1 MPKNKRFSNK
11 KCQRQSNPVTESA
24 KFPITALASQARV
37 NFPLN
42 HCQFIHCTV
51 ECLLLV
57 FFASLLWA
65 CSPSKVPSNTFF
77 DGQSFRGWNAH
88 TGSVWRIKDGVIT
101 GGSLKGNPRN
111 EFLATDKVYKNF
123 HLRLEYRL
131 VGTEGF
137 VNGGVQFHSRR
148 TANPANEMT
157 GYQAD
162 IGAGYTGYL
171 YDESRRNRFLAEAD
185 PDFVSSIEQPGQ
197 WNQYEVIARGKQ
209 VTIMLNGQRT
219 ITYQEKEEDIPLEGH
234 IALQIH
240 GDSKAE
246 ISFRNLH
253 IEELDDTV
261 IPSSEAILNR
271 FGSIQTRAPVP
282 AFEDGTFQLQEEDV
296 VVFVGQENFVREQG
310 SGELES
316 LLAAGFARQRPRFR
330 SMAWEGDVVYEQ
342 WRDLNFGDWGDQLDA
357 VGATVIVAQFGQME
371 ALDGPDRLAD
381 FEAAYNQLLD
391 QFSRRTH
398 KLVLVSP
405 IRFEKP
411 LASHAPD
418 LRERNDDLQ
427 LYVKSME
434 KIAAQRNALFVD
446 LTRMRT
452 GNRLTENGI
461 HLTPEGLRRVSAE
474 IARQLDVEIGEIPSE
489 PVRQAI
495 VQKNRL
501 WFDFWRPANWSFVY
515 GDRVNQMYGQGAGA
529 EPSLQVAFEQQL
541 PLVENADAV
550 IYDRIAGKEAPGV
563 SVAPVVY
570 SEMDALTPEEQLAGF
585 TIAEGYSVNLFASE
599 LEGVVNPVQFAW
611 DEEGRLYVACSP
623 SYPQTLA
630 GMPAQD
636 YIQVLEDRDRDGV
649 ADSSWRF
656 AENLSMVQGIEPG
669 GDGLYVCDFDRIL
682 YLRDTNGDKKADDRQ
697 VLFSGFGVGD
707 THQLVNSITHGPDGT
722 LWFTQGLH
730 AISRVETPHGV
741 ARLDRSGVWRYHP
754 RRLKLESFFGG
765 GMAGANCWGV
775 AFDDYG
781 QVFHKT
787 GDRPEGYWTVPGLV
801 PFPEQ
806 DDSRYHED
814 PNKAYQKNNPEQ
826 YHDVGPLFETSPKTT
841 SLEIIGTSA
850 MPEELQGA
858 ALIGGYFGSVVEL
871 HQFEDAGAGFATRQ
885 LPRLITSSDNSFRPV
900 DVSVG
905 PDGALYVADWFN
917 PIIGHYQASY
927 ADPRRDKSH
936 GRIWRITADSRS
948 SFNYPDLSAMDES
961 QLLELLDSQERWL
974 RYQAKRLLYYQPT
987 ETVVAAADGLEL
999 QDRKDRFL
1007 LELIGVY
1014 QAHETVRPELLD
1026 RLLRSKDFRIRAYGA
1041 RVLGD
1046 WASRLDGGAL
1056 GRLMELVNDV
1066 HPRVRLEA
1074 VIAASYLREI
1084 PAIEVVT
1091 AALKHELD
1099 PFLRYALRQSARS
1112 LQILWETPFQEGELN
1127 PASKV
1132 QENFL
1137 RELLDQGPAV
1147 VSAGEALY
1155 EKACLACH
1163 QPGGKGLPGVY
1174 PPLLGSKRVTG
1185 DETKLIKIVINGLT
1199 GPLDVAGE
1207 QYGAGTQSIPMPPM
1221 GGMSDQEIADVLT
1234 YIRKEFGNGSPAVAP
1249 EMVAKTRAE
1258 VSGRTKPWT
1267 ARDLDD

>member
-1 MPKNKRFSNK
+1 MPKNNSLSSGKHQYKSISVIECVK
-11 KCQRQSNPVTESA
+11 
-24 KFPITALASQARV
+24 SQAAVLAGQARI
-37 NFPLN
+37 NSIF
-42 HCQFIHCTV
+42 CGYQFIHWTV
-51 ECLLLV
+51 KCLLLF
-57 FFASLLWA
+57 FFASLLSS
-65 CSPSKVPSNTFF
+65 CSPSKKPSDTLF
-77 DGQSFRGWNAH
+77 DGQSFKGWNVH
-88 TGSVWRIKDGVIT
+88 TASVWRIEDGVIT

-111 EFLATDKVYKNF
+111 EFLATDKVYKDF
-123 HLRLEYRL
+123 HLKLEYRL

-137 VNGGVQFHSRR
+137 VNGGVQFHSQR
-148 TANPANEMT
+148 TTDPPNEMA
-157 GYQAD
+157 GFQAD

-171 YDESRRNRFLAEAD
+171 YDESRRKRFLAEAD
-185 PDFVSSIEQPGQ
+185 TDLVASIERVGE
-197 WNQYEVIARGKQ
+197 WNQYEVIARGKH
-209 VTIMLNGQRT
+209 VTIILNGQRT
-219 ITYQEKEEDIPLEGH
+219 IAYREQEENIPLEGH

-240 GDSKAE
+240 GNSKAE
-246 ISFRNLH
+246 ISFRNLQ
-253 IEELDDTV
+253 IEELNDTG
-261 IPSSEAILNR
+261 IPPNEAILSR
-271 FGSIQTRAPVP
+271 FGTLRAQVPVP
-282 AFEDGTFQLQEEDV
+282 AFKDGIFRLEEDDV
-296 VVFVGQENFVREQG
+296 VAFVGQENFVREQR

-316 LLAAGFARQRPRFR
+316 LLATDFARQGPRFR

-342 WRDLNFGDWGDQLDA
+342 WRDLNFGDWGDQLEA
-357 VGATVIVAQFGQME
+357 AGATVILAQFGQME
-371 ALDGPDRLAD
+371 ALDGPGRLPD
-381 FEAAYNQLLD
+381 FETAYHHLLD
-391 QFSRRTH
+391 QFARRTQ

-405 IRFEKP
+405 ILFEKP

-418 LRERNDDLQ
+418 LTERNDDLQ

-446 LTRMRT
+446 LTKMPSR
-452 GNRLTENGI
+452 NRLTENGI
-461 HLTPEGLRRVSAE
+461 HLTSEGLRRVSEE
-474 IARQLDVEIGEIPSE
+474 IARQLDVEIGETPSE
-489 PVRQAI
+489 AVRQAI

-501 WFDFWRPANWSFVY
+501 WFDCWRPANWSFVY
-515 GDRVNQMYGQGAGA
+515 GDRINQMYGQGAGA
-529 EPSLQVAFEQQL
+529 ESSLQVAFEQQL
-541 PLVENADAV
+541 PLVEKADAV
-550 IYDRIAGKEAPGV
+550 IYDRIAGKETAGV
-563 SVAPVVY
+563 SIAPVVY
-570 SEMDALTPEEQLAGF
+570 SEIDALTPKEQLDGF
-585 TIAEGYSVNLFASE
+585 TTAEGYSVNLFASE

-656 AENLSMVQGIEPG
+656 AENLSMIQGIEPG
-669 GDGLYVCDFDRIL
+669 GDGVYVCDFDRIL
-682 YLRDTNGDKKADDRQ
+682 YLRDTDGDKKADERE
-697 VLFSGFGVGD
+697 VVFSGFGVGD

-741 ARLDRSGVWRYHP
+741 ARLDRAGVWRYHP

-801 PFPEQ
+801 PFPE
-806 DDSRYHED
+806 DDSRYKED
-814 PNKAYQKNNPEQ
+814 PNTAYEKNVPEQ

-871 HQFEDAGAGFATRQ
+871 HQFEDAGSGFATKQ

-927 ADPRRDKSH
+927 ADPQRDKSH
-936 GRIWRITADSRS
+936 GRIWRITADSRP
-948 SFNYPDLSAMDES
+948 SFNYPNLSEMDAG
-961 QLLELLDSQERWL
+961 QLLEFLDSQERWV

-987 ETVVAAADGLEL
+987 ETVVAAADALDL
-999 QDRKDRFL
+999 QDRKDQYF

-1026 RLLRSKDFRIRAYGA
+1026 RLLQSTDFRIRAYGA

-1046 WASRLDGGAL
+1046 WASRLEGGAL
-1056 GRLMELVNDV
+1056 GRLRKMVNDA

-1084 PAIEVVT
+1084 PSIEVVT
-1091 AALKHELD
+1091 AALEYELD

-1112 LQILWETPFQEGELN
+1112 LQLLWETPFQEREINSG
-1127 PASKV
+1127 SVV
-1132 QENFL
+1132 QSNFL
-1137 RELLDQGPAV
+1137 RELLDQGPAL
-1147 VSAGEALY
+1147 VSTGEALY
-1155 EKACLACH
+1155 EKACLSCH
-1163 QPGGKGLPGVY
+1163 QPGGKGLPKVY

-1185 DETKLIKIVINGLT
+1185 EETKLIKIVLHGLT
-1199 GPLDVAGE
+1199 GPIDVAGE
-1207 QYGAGTQSIPMPPM
+1207 QYGAGTQSIPMPSM
-1221 GGMSDQEIADVLT
+1221 GGMSDREIAEVLT
-1234 YIRKEFGNGSPAVAP
+1234 YIRKEFGNGSPAIAP
-1249 EMVAKTRAE
+1249 EAVAKTREAF
-1258 VSGRTKPWT
+1258 SGRTKPWT
-1267 ARDLDD
+1267 TQELDD

>member
-1 MPKNKRFSNK
+1 MTGSSSLHRVAAVFGFPS
-11 KCQRQSNPVTESA
+11 CRQLTG
-24 KFPITALASQARV
+24 K
-37 NFPLN
+37 
-42 HCQFIHCTV
+42 
-51 ECLLLV
+51 CLLLV
-57 FFASLLWA
+57 IFACFMCA
-65 CSPSKVPSNTFF
+65 CAPSKIPVDLFF
-77 DGQSFRGWNAH
+77 DGQSFRGWNVH
-88 TGSVWRIKDGVIT
+88 TASVWRIEDGVIT
-101 GGSLKGNPRN
+101 GGSLQGNPQN

-131 VGTEGF
+131 VGSEGF
-137 VNGGVQFHSRR
+137 VNGGVQFRSQR
-148 TANPANEMT
+148 TSDPANEMI

-171 YDESRRNRFLAEAD
+171 YDESRRKRFLAEAD
-185 PDFVSSIEQPGQ
+185 PDFIASIERPGQ
-197 WNQYEVIARGKQ
+197 WNRYEVIARGKQ
-209 VTIMLNGQRT
+209 VTILLNGQRT
-219 ITYQEKEEDIPLEGH
+219 ITYREQEQGIPQEGH

-253 IEELDDTV
+253 IEELEDTV
-261 IPSSEAILNR
+261 TPPNEASLSR
-271 FGSIQTRAPVP
+271 FGSVQTRTPVP
-282 AFEDGTFQLQEEDV
+282 AFEDGTFRLQEEDV
-296 VVFVGQENFVREQG
+296 VVFVGQENFVREQR

-357 VGATVIVAQFGQME
+357 VGATVILAQFGQME

-381 FEAAYNQLLD
+381 FEAAYKQLLD
-391 QFSRRTH
+391 EFSRRTH

-427 LYVKSME
+427 LYVQTMKT
-434 KIAAQRNALFVD
+434 IAAQRNALFVD

-461 HLTPEGLRRVSAE
+461 HLTPGGLRRVSSE
-474 IARQLDVEIGEIPSE
+474 IARQLEVEIGELPSE
-489 PVRQAI
+489 QVRQAI

-515 GDRVNQMYGQGAGA
+515 GDRVNQLYGQGAGA

-563 SVAPVVY
+563 SVDPVVY
-570 SEMDALTPEEQLAGF
+570 SEMDALTAEEQLAGF
-585 TIAEGYSVNLFASE
+585 TTAEGYSVNLFASE

-656 AENLSMVQGIEPG
+656 AESLKMVQGVEPG
-669 GDGLYVCDFDRIL
+669 GDGVYVCDFDRIL
-682 YLRDTNGDKKADDRQ
+682 YLRDTDGDKKADDRQ
-697 VLFSGFGVGD
+697 VVFSGFGVGD

-741 ARLDRSGVWRYHP
+741 ARLDRAGVWRYHP
-754 RRLKLESFFGG
+754 RRLQLESFFGG
-765 GMAGANCWGV
+765 GMAGANCWGL

-806 DDSRYHED
+806 DGSRYHED
-814 PNKAYQKNNPEQ
+814 PNKAYQTNNPEQ

-850 MPEELQGA
+850 MPEALQGA
-858 ALIGGYFGSVVEL
+858 ALIGGYFGSVVEV

-885 LPRLITSSDNSFRPV
+885 LPRLIRSADNSFRPV

-948 SFNYPDLSAMDES
+948 SVTYPDLSAMNEG
-961 QLLELLDSQERWL
+961 QLLELLDSRERWL
-974 RYQAKRLLYYQPT
+974 RYQAKRLLFYQPT
-987 ETVVAAADGLEL
+987 ETVVAAADALDL
-999 QDRKDRFL
+999 QDRNDRFL

-1014 QAHETVRPELLD
+1014 QAHETVRPALLD
-1026 RLLRSKDFRIRAYGA
+1026 RLLQSKDFRIRAYGA

-1046 WASRLDGGAL
+1046 WASRLDSGAL
-1056 GRLMELVNDV
+1056 ARLRKLVNDV

-1074 VIAASYLREI
+1074 VIAASYLRET

-1091 AALKHELD
+1091 AALEHALD
-1099 PFLRYALRQSARS
+1099 PFLQYAVRQSARS
-1112 LQILWETPFQEGELN
+1112 LQLLWETPFQEGELH
-1127 PASKV
+1127 PASTV
-1132 QENFL
+1132 QESFL
-1137 RELLDQGPAV
+1137 QELLDQGPAV
-1147 VSAGEALY
+1147 VTAGEALY
-1155 EKACLACH
+1155 EKACLTCH
-1163 QPGGKGLPGVY
+1163 QAGGKGLPGVY

-1185 DETKLIKIVINGLT
+1185 DETKLIKILLNGLT

-1234 YIRKEFGNGSPAVAP
+1234 YVRKEFGNGSTAVTA
-1249 EMVAKTRAE
+1249 ETVAKTREE
-1258 VSGRTKPWT
+1258 VSGRTKAWT
-1267 ARDLDD
+1267 IRELDE

>member
-1 MPKNKRFSNK
+1 MPENNSLSSR
-11 KCQRQSNPVTESA
+11 KCQPRRIPVIDSVKSRMTVL
-24 KFPITALASQARV
+24 TCQARV

-42 HCQFIHCTV
+42 HCPFIYRTV
-51 ECLLLV
+51 ECLLVV
-57 FFASLLWA
+57 FFASLLWT
-65 CSPSKVPSNTFF
+65 CSPSKIPSDTFF
-77 DGQSFRGWNAH
+77 DGRSFRGWNAH
-88 TGSVWRIKDGVIT
+88 TASVWRIKDGVIT

-137 VNGGVQFHSRR
+137 VNGGVQFRSRR
-148 TANPANEMT
+148 TTNPANEMA

-171 YDESRRNRFLAEAD
+171 YDESRRKRFLAEAD
-185 PDFVSSIEQPGQ
+185 PDFVASIERVGQ
-197 WNQYEVIARGKQ
+197 WNRYEVIARGKQ
-209 VTIMLNGQRT
+209 VTIILNGQRT
-219 ITYQEKEEDIPLEGH
+219 ITYQEQEEDIPLEGH

-261 IPSSEAILNR
+261 IPTNEAILSR
-271 FGSIQTRAPVP
+271 FGTLQNRLPVP
-282 AFEDGTFQLQEEDV
+282 AFEEGNFQLEEEDV
-296 VVFVGQENFVREQG
+296 VVFVGQENFVREQR

-316 LLAAGFARQRPRFR
+316 LLATGFARKRPRFR

-342 WRDLNFGDWGDQLDA
+342 WRDLNFGDWGDQLNA
-357 VGATVIVAQFGQME
+357 VGATVILAQFGQME
-371 ALDGPDRLAD
+371 ALDGPGRLAD

-391 QFSRRTH
+391 QFTRRTH

-427 LYVKSME
+427 LYVQSME
-434 KIAAQRNALFVD
+434 KIAAQRKALFVD
-446 LTRMRT
+446 LTRMRS

-474 IARQLDVEIGEIPSE
+474 IARQLDVEIEEIPSDA
-489 PVRQAI
+489 VRQAI

-541 PLVENADAV
+541 PLVEKADDV
-550 IYDRIAGKEAPGV
+550 IYDRIAGNEAPEV

-570 SEMDALTPEEQLAGF
+570 SEIDALTPEEQLAGF
-585 TIAEGYSVNLFASE
+585 TTAEGYSVNLFASE

-611 DEEGRLYVACSP
+611 DEQGRLYVACSP

-636 YIQVLEDRDRDGV
+636 YIQVLEDQDRDGV

-669 GDGLYVCDFDRIL
+669 GDGVYVCDFDRIL
-682 YLRDTNGDKKADDRQ
+682 YLRDTDGDKKADERE
-697 VLFSGFGVGD
+697 VIFSGFGVGD
-707 THQLVNSITHGPDGT
+707 THQMVNSITHGPDGT

-741 ARLDRSGVWRYHP
+741 ARLDRAGVWRYRP
-754 RRLKLESFFGG
+754 RCLKLESFFGG

-806 DDSRYHED
+806 DDSRYKED
-814 PNKAYQKNNPEQ
+814 PNTAYEKNNPEQ

-858 ALIGGYFGSVVEL
+858 ALIAGYFGSVVEL
-871 HQFEDAGAGFATRQ
+871 HQFEDAGSGFATKQ
-885 LPRLITSSDNSFRPV
+885 LPRLISSSDNSFRPV

-948 SFNYPDLSAMDES
+948 SFDYPDLSAMDPG
-961 QLLELLDSQERWL
+961 QLLELLDAQERWL

-987 ETVVAAADGLEL
+987 ETVVAAADGLDL
-999 QDRKDRFL
+999 QDRKDQFL

-1046 WASRLDGGAL
+1046 WASRLEGRAL
-1056 GRLMELVNDV
+1056 DRLRQMVNDA

-1084 PAIEVVT
+1084 PAIEVVI
-1091 AALKHELD
+1091 AALEHELD
-1099 PFLRYALRQSARS
+1099 PFLQYALRQSARS
-1112 LQILWETPFQEGELN
+1112 LQMLWETPFQEGELR
-1127 PASKV
+1127 PASRI

-1137 RELLDQGPAV
+1137 RDLLDQGPAI
-1147 VSAGEALY
+1147 VSSGEAVY
-1155 EKACLACH
+1155 EKACLSCH
-1163 QPGGKGLPGVY
+1163 QPGGKGLPKVY
-1174 PPLLGSKRVTG
+1174 PPLLGSKRVSG
-1185 DETKLIKIVINGLT
+1185 DETKLIKIVLNGLT
-1199 GPLDVAGE
+1199 GPIDVAGE

-1221 GGMSDQEIADVLT
+1221 AGMSDQEIADVLT
-1234 YIRKEFGNGSPAVAP
+1234 YIRREFGNGSSAVAP
-1249 EMVAKTRAE
+1249 ETVTKTRAE

-1267 ARDLDD
+1267 ARELDD

>member
-1 MPKNKRFSNK
+1 MSKDKIFSSRK
-11 KCQRQSNPVTESA
+11 YQGHGIAVIECA
-24 KFPITALASQARV
+24 KSRLTTLSGQV
-37 NFPLN
+37 GVCTPLN
-42 HCQFIHCTV
+42 LCPFILRKV
-51 ECLLLV
+51 GCLLLLFSV
-57 FFASLLWA
+57 SLLWT
-65 CSPSKVPSNTFF
+65 CSPSKITSDTFF

-88 TGSVWRIKDGVIT
+88 RASVWRIKDGVIT

-137 VNGGVQFHSRR
+137 VNGGVQFRSRR
-148 TANPANEMT
+148 INNPANEMA

-185 PDFVSSIEQPGQ
+185 PDFVASIERPGE

-209 VTIMLNGQRT
+209 VTIILNGQKT
-219 ITYQEKEEDIPLEGH
+219 IVYQEQEEDLPLEGH

-240 GDSKAE
+240 GNSKAE

-261 IPSSEAILNR
+261 IPPNEAILSR
-271 FGSIQTRAPVP
+271 FGTLQTRLPVP
-282 AFEDGTFQLQEEDV
+282 PFEDGAFQLEEEDV
-296 VVFVGQENFVREQG
+296 VVFVGQENFVREQR

-330 SMAWEGDVVYEQ
+330 SMAWEGDLVYEQ

-357 VGATVIVAQFGQME
+357 VGATVILAQFGQME
-371 ALDGPDRLAD
+371 ALDGPGRLAD
-381 FEAAYNQLLD
+381 FEAAYQHFLD
-391 QFSRRTH
+391 QFSRHTQ

-427 LYVKSME
+427 LYVQSMK

-446 LTRMRT
+446 LTRMPS

-461 HLTPEGLRRVSAE
+461 HLTPAGLRRVSAE

-489 PVRQAI
+489 AVRQAI

-541 PLVENADAV
+541 PLVEKADAV
-550 IYDRIAGKEAPGV
+550 IYDRIAGKDTAGV

-570 SEMDALTPEEQLAGF
+570 SEIDALTPEEQLAAF
-585 TIAEGYSVNLFASE
+585 TTAEGYSVNLFASE

-611 DEEGRLYVACSP
+611 DEQGRLFVACSP

-630 GMPAQD
+630 GMPPQD

-669 GDGLYVCDFDRIL
+669 GDGVYVCDFDRIL
-682 YLRDTNGDKKADDRQ
+682 YLRDSDGDKKADERE
-697 VLFSGFGVGD
+697 VIFSGFGVGD
-707 THQLVNSITHGPDGT
+707 THQMVNSITHGPDGT

-730 AISRVETPHGV
+730 AISRVETPHGIV
-741 ARLDRSGVWRYHP
+741 RLDRAGVWRYHP
-754 RRLKLESFFGG
+754 RRLKLVSFFGG

-775 AFDDYG
+775 AFDDHG

-806 DDSRYHED
+806 DESRYHED
-814 PNKAYQKNNPEQ
+814 PNTAYEKNNPEQ
-826 YHDVGPLFETSPKTT
+826 YHDVGPLFQTSPKTT
-841 SLEIIGTSA
+841 SLAIIGTSA
-850 MPEELQGA
+850 MPEALQGA
-858 ALIGGYFGSVVEL
+858 ALIAGYFGSVVEL
-871 HQFEDAGAGFATRQ
+871 HQFEDAGSGFATKQ

-936 GRIWRITADSRS
+936 GRIWRISADSRS
-948 SFNYPDLSAMDES
+948 SFNYPDLSGMDAG
-961 QLLELLDSQERWL
+961 QLLELLDSQERWI

-987 ETVVAAADGLEL
+987 EMVVVAADGLDL
-999 QDRKDRFL
+999 QDRKDQFL

-1026 RLLRSKDFRIRAYGA
+1026 RLLQSKDFRIRAYGA

-1046 WASRLDGGAL
+1046 WGSRLEGGAL
-1056 GRLMELVNDV
+1056 DWLRQLVNDAQ
-1066 HPRVRLEA
+1066 PRVRLEA

-1084 PAIEVVT
+1084 HAIEVVT
-1091 AALKHELD
+1091 AALEHEMD
-1099 PFLRYALRQSARS
+1099 PFLQYALRQSARS
-1112 LQILWETPFQEGELN
+1112 LQVLWETPFQEGKLN
-1127 PASKV
+1127 LVSEV
-1132 QENFL
+1132 QNNFL
-1137 RELLDQGPAV
+1137 RELLDQGPAI
-1147 VSAGEALY
+1147 VSIGEALY
-1155 EKACLACH
+1155 EKACQSCH
-1163 QPGGKGLPGVY
+1163 QPGGKGLPDVY
-1174 PPLLGSKRVTG
+1174 PPLMGSKRVTG
-1185 DETKLIKIVINGLT
+1185 DETKLIKIVLHGLT
-1199 GPLDVAGE
+1199 GPIDVAGE

-1234 YIRKEFGNGSPAVAP
+1234 YIRKEFGDGSAEVAP
-1249 EMVAKTRAE
+1249 ETVTKTRAE

-1267 ARDLDD
+1267 ARELDE